1 MFFSEKESELLGE
14 RESILKMYTELDCL
28 KKERKNLLQK
38 VCILKHRNR
47 DLLEIN
53 IYKIENLK
61 LQINEKVKDSI

>member
-1 MFFSEKESELLGE
+1 MMFFSEKESELLGE
-14 RESILKMYTELDCL
+14 RENILKMYTELDCF

-38 VCILKHRNR
+38 VCILKHRNS

-61 LQINEKVKDSI
+61 TSDK